1 MQWNP
6 WDQSLS
12 SFIEAQRTR
21 LVRRMLSTW
30 LHGLSRMERDCM
42 EVLLSK
48 QRLSES
54 KGNLMANS
62 GYDKGGIPPDAYNA
76 QRPGEVVKADNIIS
90 DNIKPGKLIAN
101 PTPLIFRKGPHIGD
115 YDEFMRDC
123 GREEIKSIEITGESI
138 DSDMVTV
145 THMPTGR
152 RYRIP
157 AQMARDYN
165 FKRTEF
171 VQPPLEEEER
181 IHITDKGSVLCGFS
195 SLPPSEWPKGH
206 FRISMDAWKQG
217 AKISCRACMLKAP
230 KSEL

>member
-1 MQWNP
+1 
-6 WDQSLS
+6 
-12 SFIEAQRTR
+12 
-21 LVRRMLSTW
+21 
-30 LHGLSRMERDCM
+30 
-42 EVLLSK
+42 
-48 QRLSES
+48 
-54 KGNLMANS
+54 MANS

-152 RYRIP
+152 RYKIP
-157 AQMARDYN
+157 AEYARDYN

-171 VQPPLEEEER
+171 VPAPAMVEE
-181 IHITDKGSVLCGFS
+181 ILHILHRGSPLCGFS
-195 SLPPSEWPKGH
+195 RERPVDWPKGH
-206 FRISMDAWKQG
+206 VWLSVEAQNERDASNCIECIEAWQQ
-217 AKISCRACMLKAP
+217 LP
-230 KSEL
+230 K